1 MKRRTMAVMM
11 AALMAMGMVSAV
23 NVQAGVD
30 DKTLIVGFDAEYPPY
45 GYMDENGEYT
55 GFDLELAQAVCD
67 LEGWELEKK
76 PINWDSK
83 DMELNSGSID
93 CIWNGFT
100 MNGREDEYT
109 FSVPYV
115 DNSQV
120 IVVAEDSGIEKLTDL
135 AGKTVGVQAA
145 SAALDVLKSE
155 EEGGQKALSDTFGS
169 LNEFADYNTAFTELQ
184 AGALD
189 ALAIDVGVAKYQI
202 KSRGEGFV
210 MLDES
215 LNTEQYAIGFKKG
228 NDELCEIVN
237 DSKDMELN
245 SGSID
250 CIWNGFT
257 MNGRE
262 DEYTFSVP
270 YVDNSQVIVVAEDSG
285 IEKLTDLAGKT
296 VGVQAASAAL
306 DVLKSEEEGGQ
317 KALADTFGSLNEFAD
332 YNTAFTELQ
341 AGALDALAI
350 DVGVAKYQIKSRGEG
365 FVMLDESLN
374 TEQYA
379 IGFKKGNDELCEI
392 VNADLQK
399 LADDGTVQE
408 LAEKYEI
415 ADMVTLGT
423 EKAEDSEAE

>member
-1 MKRRTMAVMM
+1 MKKKAVAVVMTAVM
-11 AALMAMGMVSAV
+11 ALGMVSAV
-23 NVQAGVD
+23 SVQAGIE

-100 MNGREDEYT
+100 MNGREDDYT
-109 FSVPYV
+109 FSEPYV

-120 IVVAEDSGIEKLTDL
+120 IVVADDSGIEKLTDL

-155 EEGGQKALSDTFGS
+155 EEGGQKELSDTFAA

-189 ALAIDVGVAKYQI
+189 ALAIDIGVAKYQI
-202 KSRGEGFV
+202 NSRGEGF
-210 MLDES
+210 M
-215 LNTEQYAIGFKKG
+215 I
-228 NDELCEIVN
+228 
-237 DSKDMELN
+237 
-245 SGSID
+245 
-250 CIWNGFT
+250 
-257 MNGRE
+257 
-262 DEYTFSVP
+262 
-270 YVDNSQVIVVAEDSG
+270 
-285 IEKLTDLAGKT
+285 
-296 VGVQAASAAL
+296 
-306 DVLKSEEEGGQ
+306 
-317 KALADTFGSLNEFAD
+317 
-332 YNTAFTELQ
+332 
-341 AGALDALAI
+341 
-350 DVGVAKYQIKSRGEG
+350 
-365 FVMLDESLN
+365 LDESLN

-399 LADDGTVQE
+399 LAEDGTVQE

-415 ADMVTLGT
+415 ADMVSLKASGEESEEAA
-423 EKAEDSEAE
+423 EKETGETDSEEAAE